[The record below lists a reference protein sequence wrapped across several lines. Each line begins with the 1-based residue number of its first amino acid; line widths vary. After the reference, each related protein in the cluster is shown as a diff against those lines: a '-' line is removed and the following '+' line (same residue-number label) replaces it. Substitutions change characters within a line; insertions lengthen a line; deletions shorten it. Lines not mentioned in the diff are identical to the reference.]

1 MVKIFASPSR
11 YIQGKN
17 VFLHADE
24 YLADL
29 GKKPILISDDNV
41 WNIVGNKVF
50 DVLKSKD
57 FDVEHVTFGGEASDE
72 EVKRI
77 SDEGKKHGAD
87 LVIGVGG
94 GKTADTTKKIGDS
107 LGINVAVLPTTAST
121 DAPCSALSVMYNPDG
136 TFKYYSFY
144 DKNPN
149 LVLIDTQVVAEA
161 PVRTLAAGMGDAM
174 ATNVEARDVA
184 RGNNPSMVHGN
195 QTEAALAIANT
206 CMTNLFKH
214 SQQAYAASTANVV
227 TKSLDTVIEANTL
240 LSGLGFESAG
250 LAAAH
255 AIYDAFTVL
264 DGKIET
270 LMHGEKV
277 AYGTLCEL
285 MLDNVDEKELNK
297 FIDFYQAI
305 GLPTTLEDLYI
316 PDVSYDD
323 LLKVG
328 KAATDPA
335 ETMKNM
341 PFDVTPEDVADAI
354 LAVNAYVHKY
364 NESTK

>member
-17 VFLHADE
+17 VALEVDK
-24 YLADL
+24 YVKDL
-29 GKKPILISDDNV
+29 GSRPVIISDDNV
-41 WNIVGNKVF
+41 WKIIGNKVF
-50 DVLKSKD
+50 DVLKDKG
-57 FDVEHVTFGGEASDE
+57 FDVEHAVFGGEASDE
-72 EVKRI
+72 EAQRI
-77 SDEGKKHGAD
+77 TDICDKHNAD

-94 GKTADTTKKIGDS
+94 GKTADATKKIGDKAK
-107 LGINVAVLPTTAST
+107 INVVVMPTTAST

-144 DKNPN
+144 DKNPD
-149 LVLIDTQVVAEA
+149 LVLIDTQVVAQA

-174 ATNVEARDVA
+174 ATNVEASDVA
-184 RGNNPSMVHGN
+184 QGHNPSMLHGQ
-195 QTEAALAIANT
+195 QTLASLAIAQT
-206 CMTNLFKH
+206 CMNNLFLHGK
-214 SQQAYAASTANVV
+214 QAYAASKANVV
-227 TKSLDTVIEANTL
+227 SSSLDAVIEANTL

-285 MLDNVDEKELNK
+285 MLDNAPEEKMNK
-297 FIDFYQAI
+297 FIDFYQSI

-316 PDVSYDD
+316 PDVSYED

-335 ETMKNM
+335 ETMQNM
-341 PFDVTPEDVADAI
+341 PFEVTPEDVADVI
-354 LAVNAYVHKY
+354 LAVSAYVHEY
-364 NESTK
+364 NEAK

>member
-17 VFLHADE
+17 VDLEAHK

-29 GKKPILISDDNV
+29 GKNAILLSDETV
-41 WNIVGNKVF
+41 YKIIGEKVF
-50 DVLKSKD
+50 NDLKD
-57 FDVEHVTFGGEASDE
+57 NGFQVEHVTFGGEASDQE
-72 EVKRI
+72 AQRI
-77 SDEGKKHGAD
+77 ADIGIKNGAD
-87 LVIGVGG
+87 LAIGVGG
-94 GKTADTTKKIGDS
+94 GKTADTIKKVGNIMGK
-107 LGINVAVLPTTAST
+107 NVAVLPTTAST

-144 DKNPN
+144 DKNPD
-149 LVLIDTQVVAEA
+149 LVLIDTNVVAHA

-174 ATNVEARDVA
+174 ATNVEAQDVA
-184 RGNNPSMVHGN
+184 QGHNQSMLHGQ
-195 QTEAALAIANT
+195 QTSASLAIAQT
-206 CMTNLFKH
+206 CMDNLFTHAK
-214 SQQAYAASTANVV
+214 QAYSAAEANIVSP
-227 TKSLDTVIEANTL
+227 SLDTVVEANTL

-285 MLDNVDEKELNK
+285 MLDNVSEEKMNK
-297 FIDFYQAI
+297 FIDFYQSI

-316 PDVSYDD
+316 PDVSYED

-328 KAATDPA
+328 KAATIPE
-335 ETMKNM
+335 ETMHNM
-341 PFDVTPEDVADAI
+341 PFEVTPEDVADAI
-354 LAVNAYVHKY
+354 VSVNAYVHEY
-364 NESTK
+364 NKSK